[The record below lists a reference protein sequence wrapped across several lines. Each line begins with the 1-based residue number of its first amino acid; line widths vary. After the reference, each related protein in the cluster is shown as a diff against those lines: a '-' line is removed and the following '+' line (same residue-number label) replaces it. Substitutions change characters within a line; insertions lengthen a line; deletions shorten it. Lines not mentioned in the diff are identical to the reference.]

1 MPRAPGT
8 GSKVLSMSSYYVI
21 AAVAFVG
28 VLWLL
33 VALPQRRMNRRHA
46 EIVAGLE
53 LGDRVMTAGGFHG
66 VVRELAEDTVRL
78 EIAPETVVT
87 LARGAVAAVLA
98 RSPKSSA
105 GDGTGA
111 DVDSDRGSSS

>member
-1 MPRAPGT
+1 M
-8 GSKVLSMSSYYVI
+8 VLSMSSYYVVGV
-21 AAVAFVG
+21 VAFVG

-33 VALPQRRMNRRHA
+33 VALPQRRINRRHA

-66 VVRELAEDTVRL
+66 LVRELAEDTVRL

-87 LARGAVAAVLA
+87 LARGAVAAVLTP
-98 RSPKSSA
+98 SQES
-105 GDGTGA
+105 GTGA
-111 DVDSDRGSSS
+111 DMDSGRRSSS

>member
-1 MPRAPGT
+1 
-8 GSKVLSMSSYYVI
+8 MSSYYVVGV
-21 AAVAFVG
+21 VAFIG

-33 VALPQRRMNRRHA
+33 VALPQRRINHRHA

-66 VVRELAEDTVRL
+66 VVRELTEDTVRL

-98 RSPKSSA
+98 PSQEPSA

>member
-1 MPRAPGT
+1 
-8 GSKVLSMSSYYVI
+8 MSSYYVI
-21 AAVAFVG
+21 GLVAFIG

-33 VALPQRRMNRRHA
+33 VALPQRRINRRQA

-53 LGDRVMTAGGFHG
+53 VGDRVMTAGGFHG
-66 VVRELAEDTVRL
+66 VVRELTEDTVRL

-87 LARGAVAAVLA
+87 LARDAVAAVLA
-98 RSPKSSA
+98 PSQEPGT

-111 DVDSDRGSSS
+111 DADSDRGSSS